1 MDLDAPFTGELSVP
15 DKLLPHGESP
25 VELPD
30 GQLVAQIRQH
40 LMRWRSFDILDAQG
54 QQVATG
60 TSSGWMRRRY
70 TVTRTNGEQLLQ
82 LTLGWRGTSGTS
94 KVSLHNG
101 AEMTVRGSTF
111 RRSFA
116 IRDTNGAEV
125 GTIRPVFRI
134 MGFGGND
141 YRARLHQ
148 PVLSLLQVVSL
159 TKCLRKAVKSSQSHR
174 NRRGPV
180 GTRHVANRALGNSP
194 LGTIGGRGSGLGNIG
209 GRGSGSGSNIL
220 GTMAGNLLKGGSRG
234 GGSGGPRIRLPR
246 R

>member
-1 MDLDAPFTGELSVP
+1 MDLDAPFTGELAVP

-54 QQVATG
+54 QHVATG
-60 TSSGWMRRRY
+60 TSSGWIRRRF
-70 TVTRTNGEQLLQ
+70 TVTRANGEQLLQ

-94 KVSLHNG
+94 KISLPHG

-116 IRDTNGAEV
+116 LRDANGAEV
-125 GTIRPVFRI
+125 GTIRPAFRV

-141 YRARLHQ
+141 YRVRLHQ
-148 PVLSLLQVVSL
+148 PVLTLVQVVGL
-159 TKCLRKAVKSSQSHR
+159 TKCLRKAVKSSQTNR

-180 GTRHVANRALGNSP
+180 GTRHLTNRALGNTP
-194 LGTIGGRGSGLGNIG
+194 LGPIGGRSSSGG
-209 GRGSGSGSNIL
+209 GNIL
-220 GTMAGNLLKGGSRG
+220 GAIAGNLLKGGSRG
-234 GGSGGPRIRLPR
+234 GSGGGPRIRLPR